1 MTNVTQRI
9 LYFCI
14 GGELHQQ
21 QVETMPYITLALFKF
36 MKHLEIQVL
45 QLKDLFVRFDLCHK
59 VIVYVKDEG
68 ANLNT
73 LINTLTNIVHV
84 G

>member
-1 MTNVTQRI
+1 
-9 LYFCI
+9 
-14 GGELHQQ
+14 
-21 QVETMPYITLALFKF
+21 

-73 LINTLTNIVHV
+73 LINTLKNIVMWGECTV
-84 G
+84 